1 MDVEV
6 CWPFAAAANSQAY
19 IRAGFDDKH
28 ACRLTLG
35 SRHEISPGGW
45 IEKKDPSSLPRLFR
59 SVPAGVKAAL
69 RFTTSRNE
77 AVHFGPGPDAELLL
91 SFLRKLRDRIA
102 PYGVKW
108 PAEALAAMTEDDWR
122 DLLRDAGAASLG
134 LGEPASP
141 VPGLKP
147 WQGPRP

>member
-19 IRAGFDDKH
+19 IRAGFDEKH

-35 SRHEISPGGW
+35 SRYETAPREW
-45 IEKKDPSSLPRLFR
+45 IESVNSAALPLLFR
-59 SVPAGVKAAL
+59 RIPVGVRQAL

-91 SFLRKLRDRIA
+91 SFLRKLKDRVA
-102 PYGVKW
+102 PHGVMW
-108 PAEALAAMTEDDWR
+108 PMEALDAMTDDDWR
-122 DLLRDAGAASLG
+122 DLLLEAGGSAVGLDGPAAR
-134 LGEPASP
+134 A
-141 VPGLKP
+141 PGVKP
-147 WQGPRP
+147 WRGPRT